1 MEIVKRF
8 NVVVSISTLLFFT
21 TLRATT
27 QESFLF
33 KLHSDTVWHHT
44 AGGEVWKLS
53 EKQTWSYT
61 LAPAGNHLTPTH
73 IQSAAALEFLDVFD
87 GLEWVLSQDD
97 KPKKKSSQDELL
109 SHSDEFHKAKLN
121 GGGQTERQTAA
132 ESVHISPTPPCCCSL
147 QICITSRCEC
157 VCTQRIRVCV
167 CVFSFCVMNNQA
179 SFYCFFILVDLFMNG
194 DTHIFCVR
202 VLRSC
207 GPLQVIHIYTNCS
220 DIPSALS
227 WTRRG
232 GAAAIK
238 MLTTRRLKTAHVRA
252 SPKRLCDILHTA
264 AVIKL
269 AACLERPVSSKV
281 EVGNCSNWLGVP
293 PRCVRGGCSS
303 PRQRIMTGW
312 DGERERERG
321 NQA

>member
-1 MEIVKRF
+1 
-8 NVVVSISTLLFFT
+8 
-21 TLRATT
+21 
-27 QESFLF
+27 
-33 KLHSDTVWHHT
+33 
-44 AGGEVWKLS
+44 
-53 EKQTWSYT
+53 
-61 LAPAGNHLTPTH
+61 
-73 IQSAAALEFLDVFD
+73 
-87 GLEWVLSQDD
+87 
-97 KPKKKSSQDELL
+97 
-109 SHSDEFHKAKLN
+109 
-121 GGGQTERQTAA
+121 
-132 ESVHISPTPPCCCSL
+132 
-147 QICITSRCEC
+147 
-157 VCTQRIRVCV
+157 
-167 CVFSFCVMNNQA
+167 MNNQA

-312 DGERERERG
+312 DGEREREGESGVICSHYLWLESVALLLLLQRSRLKTPRRFFFF
-321 NQA
+321 NYHID